1 LIQGIEDEV
10 NFQTTPGGT
19 NSYSIGKNKG
29 KGSKEGRSGGKNGQ
43 ISPLESPMVASDNT
57 SQASSPRYISV
68 FTVKKDCGGKTLD
81 QINLRDLIISYLSRM
96 MKKLPN
102 THLLPYDKKSTLP
115 AIINIRSI
123 PDDIAEL
130 QHYVGNAHVDDKT
143 GKVMFN
149 LRVEGDQPVS
159 KMKNN
164 DSGDGKLGLSNK
176 LKTKSNTVSPIA
188 EAASQRKAPESPVDS
203 DSIMENV
210 ASPITPASME
220 DVDL

>member
-1 LIQGIEDEV
+1 
-10 NFQTTPGGT
+10 
-19 NSYSIGKNKG
+19 
-29 KGSKEGRSGGKNGQ
+29 
-43 ISPLESPMVASDNT
+43 
-57 SQASSPRYISV
+57 
-68 FTVKKDCGGKTLD
+68 VKKDCGGKTLD